1 MRIKETKVYRYDEL
15 SDKAKEKAREWFT
28 RDYDWWDY
36 IIAKSDYNGADMYV
50 GEALKHDAQF
60 IVTACNAHEE
70 LVKIAQAYRNHLKV
84 SAHTD
89 GEVATYHHIED
100 VLNTIEKG
108 TQHHE

>member
-1 MRIKETKVYRYDEL
+1 MNHTPTPWTVPDRSSKPNNGT
-15 SDKAKEKAREWFT
+15 EW
-28 RDYDWWDY
+28 RD
-36 IIAKSDYNGADMYV
+36 IIAKSDYNGVDMYV

-60 IVTACNAHEE
+60 IVAACNAHEE
-70 LVKIAQAYRNHLKV
+70 LVKIAQAYRNYLKRA
-84 SAHTD
+84 AHTD